1 MAIEFSGVIIAL
13 REKNYEVSFLL
24 DFYGDI
30 LTDKQKQVIE
40 LYYDEDLSLAEIAEH
55 SEITRQGVRD
65 CIKRGE
71 AVLFE
76 MEEKLGLA
84 KRFEEMKAQF
94 SQILNAAKQIDDY
107 NTKYCASRVINE
119 NAKLIIN
126 TMQTL
131 IDDDSSIEGLI

>member
-1 MAIEFSGVIIAL
+1 MIVL
-13 REKNYEVSFLL
+13 REKNYEVSLLL

-71 AVLFE
+71 AVMFE

-84 KRFEEMKAQF
+84 KRFGKMREQF
-94 SQILNAAKQIDDY
+94 AQILNAAKQIDDY
-107 NTKYCASRVINE
+107 NTKYCASRVIND
-119 NAKLIIN
+119 NAKIIIN
-126 TMQTL
+126 LTQKL
-131 IDDDSSIEGLI
+131 QEDE